1 MFAKMITAGAPEMV
15 VGVLDCYKSG
25 DVPVKGRC
33 IYVGWF
39 PDNGICIVG
48 ALK

>member
-25 DVPVKGRC
+25 DVPKGRC

-39 PDNGICIVG
+39 PDSGICIMG